1 MKNIEKYRNLIAKG
15 EVDALL
21 LTSKHNRMYA
31 AEYCVA
37 EGVSVICK
45 EESYYFTDFCYIEAA
60 QKNLPGFT
68 VVMTDADHPYTK
80 LINDAIAA
88 HTVKTLGFEDDSLT
102 VEEYTLYNTKLNA
115 VLHPYSAEINAPR
128 QSKEPWEIEY
138 MKKAQEITDRTFE
151 DLLNIIRPGMTEK
164 ELCAEL
170 IYRLY
175 KFGSEGPS
183 FDPITISGPNT
194 SLPHGVPSERELQ
207 YGDFVTMDFGCL
219 YHGYCSDMT
228 RTIALGYVS
237 EKMDKVYHTVLEA
250 QLAGIAATK
259 AGVTGKA
266 MDAAARKV
274 IDDAGFVGCF
284 GHSYGHSLGLLI
296 HEAPNA
302 SMRNDKP
309 MPAGAVVSAEPG
321 IYIPDEFGVRIEDDI
336 ADPARHENFQNTI
349 QRLLELDAIPII
361 NENDTVSVAEFGI
374 GDNDTLSAIVAT
386 SVRADLLVLL
396 SDIDGLYTADPHKNP
411 DAQRID
417 VVPEIT
423 DDILRLAEGKGSELG
438 TGGMKTKLS
447 AAQIVTKAG
456 TDMIIANGAD
466 VEQLY
471 ALLDGR
477 AIGTRFTGKKADA

>member
-45 EESYYFTDFCYIEAA
+45 EESYYFTDFRYIEAA
-60 QKNLPGFT
+60 QKNLPDFT

-151 DLLNIIRPGMTEK
+151 DLLNVIRPGMTEK

-250 QLAGIAATK
+250 QLAGIAAAK
-259 AGVTGKA
+259 AGVTGERV
-266 MDAAARKV
+266 DGAARKV
-274 IDDAGFVGCF
+274 ISDAGYGAYF
-284 GHSYGHSLGLLI
+284 GHSFGHSLGLDI
-296 HEAPNA
+296 HEHPIAAPGVHA
-302 SMRNDKP
+302 KLP
-309 MPAGAVVSAEPG
+309 EHTVISAEPG
-321 IYIPDEFGVRIEDDI
+321 IYLPGKFGVRIEDVM
-336 ADPARHENFQNTI
+336 H
-349 QRLLELDAIPII
+349 L
-361 NENDTVSVAEFGI
+361 
-374 GDNDTLSAIVAT
+374 
-386 SVRADLLVLL
+386 
-396 SDIDGLYTADPHKNP
+396 TADGAEILTRSPKNL
-411 DAQRID
+411 I
-417 VVPEIT
+417 
-423 DDILRLAEGKGSELG
+423 IL
-438 TGGMKTKLS
+438 
-447 AAQIVTKAG
+447 
-456 TDMIIANGAD
+456 
-466 VEQLY
+466 
-471 ALLDGR
+471 
-477 AIGTRFTGKKADA
+477 

>member
-45 EESYYFTDFCYIEAA
+45 EESYYFTDFRYIEAA

-151 DLLNIIRPGMTEK
+151 DLLNVIRPGMTEK

-207 YGDFVTMDFGCL
+207 YGDFVTMDFGGL

-228 RTIALGYVS
+228 RTIALG
-237 EKMDKVYHTVLEA
+237 
-250 QLAGIAATK
+250 
-259 AGVTGKA
+259 
-266 MDAAARKV
+266 
-274 IDDAGFVGCF
+274 
-284 GHSYGHSLGLLI
+284 
-296 HEAPNA
+296 
-302 SMRNDKP
+302 
-309 MPAGAVVSAEPG
+309 
-321 IYIPDEFGVRIEDDI
+321 
-336 ADPARHENFQNTI
+336 
-349 QRLLELDAIPII
+349 
-361 NENDTVSVAEFGI
+361 
-374 GDNDTLSAIVAT
+374 
-386 SVRADLLVLL
+386 
-396 SDIDGLYTADPHKNP
+396 
-411 DAQRID
+411 
-417 VVPEIT
+417 
-423 DDILRLAEGKGSELG
+423 
-438 TGGMKTKLS
+438 
-447 AAQIVTKAG
+447 
-456 TDMIIANGAD
+456 
-466 VEQLY
+466 
-471 ALLDGR
+471 
-477 AIGTRFTGKKADA
+477 

>member
-45 EESYYFTDFCYIEAA
+45 EESYYFTDFRYIEAA

-80 LINDAIAA
+80 LINDAIAV

-250 QLAGIAATK
+250 QLAGIAAAK
-259 AGVTGKA
+259 AGVTGERV
-266 MDAAARKV
+266 DAAARKV
-274 IDDAGFVGCF
+274 ITDAGYGDCF
-284 GHSYGHSLGLLI
+284 GHSFGHSLGLDI
-296 HEAPNA
+296 HEHPIAAP
-302 SMRNDKP
+302 
-309 MPAGAVVSAEPG
+309 GAHAKLPEHTVISAEPG
-321 IYIPDEFGVRIEDDI
+321 IYLPGKFGVRIED
-336 ADPARHENFQNTI
+336 
-349 QRLLELDAIPII
+349 
-361 NENDTVSVAEFGI
+361 
-374 GDNDTLSAIVAT
+374 
-386 SVRADLLVLL
+386 VLHL
-396 SDIDGLYTADPHKNP
+396 TADGAEILTRSPKNL
-411 DAQRID
+411 I
-417 VVPEIT
+417 
-423 DDILRLAEGKGSELG
+423 IL
-438 TGGMKTKLS
+438 
-447 AAQIVTKAG
+447 
-456 TDMIIANGAD
+456 
-466 VEQLY
+466 
-471 ALLDGR
+471 
-477 AIGTRFTGKKADA
+477 

>member
-45 EESYYFTDFCYIEAA
+45 EESYYFTDFRYIEAA

-151 DLLNIIRPGMTEK
+151 DLLNVIRPGMTEK

-321 IYIPDEFGVRIEDDI
+321 IYIPDEFGVRIEDVTVITDNM
-336 ADPARHENFQNTI
+336 PAFVVEREGVDLFTCAA
-349 QRLLELDAIPII
+349 DAICLDGYVVNKVGTLQIAICANHFGIPTFVTGAPDIGHPTK
-361 NENDTVSVAEFGI
+361 DTVRIEMRDPEF
-374 GDNDTLSAIVAT
+374 TLQAMG
-386 SVRADLLVLL
+386 VR
-396 SDIDGLYTADPHKNP
+396 TA
-411 DAQRID
+411 
-417 VVPEIT
+417 
-423 DDILRLAEGKGSELG
+423 AEGVKGYYPAFDMTPPHLISG
-438 TGGMKTKLS
+438 
-447 AAQIVTKAG
+447 IVTDRGVFSPFDLHRYFADGGAG
-456 TDMIIANGAD
+456 EYDT
-466 VEQLY
+466 VV
-471 ALLDGR
+471 
-477 AIGTRFTGKKADA
+477 

>member
-45 EESYYFTDFCYIEAA
+45 EESYYFTDFRYIEAA

-151 DLLNIIRPGMTEK
+151 DLLNVIRPGMTEK

-228 RTIALGYVS
+228 RTFFCRKEDPEYAPIHDLVRSANEMAESLIRPGVRFCDL
-237 EKMDKVYHTVLEA
+237 DK
-250 QLAGIAATK
+250 
-259 AGVTGKA
+259 
-266 MDAAARKV
+266 AARDL
-274 IDDAGFVGCF
+274 ITEAGYGEYFNHRL
-284 GHSYGHSLGLLI
+284 GHSIGMQDHEPGDVSL
-296 HEAPNA
+296 ANT
-302 SMRNDKP
+302 
-309 MPAGAVVSAEPG
+309 AVVEEGMTFSIEPG
-321 IYIPDEFGVRIEDDI
+321 VYLPGKFGVRVED
-336 ADPARHENFQNTI
+336 
-349 QRLLELDAIPII
+349 
-361 NENDTVSVAEFGI
+361 
-374 GDNDTLSAIVAT
+374 
-386 SVRADLLVLL
+386 LVLV
-396 SDIDGLYTADPHKNP
+396 TADGCEVLNKVDKHWKN
-411 DAQRID
+411 
-417 VVPEIT
+417 
-423 DDILRLAEGKGSELG
+423 
-438 TGGMKTKLS
+438 
-447 AAQIVTKAG
+447 
-456 TDMIIANGAD
+456 
-466 VEQLY
+466 
-471 ALLDGR
+471 
-477 AIGTRFTGKKADA
+477 IG

>member
-45 EESYYFTDFCYIEAA
+45 EESYYFTDFRYIEAA

-151 DLLNIIRPGMTEK
+151 DLLNVIRPGMTEK

-207 YGDFVTMDFGCL
+207 YGDFVTMDFACL

-321 IYIPDEFGVRIEDDI
+321 IYIPDEFGVRIEDVTVITDNM
-336 ADPARHENFQNTI
+336 PAFVMEREHVDLFTCAA
-349 QRLLELDAIPII
+349 DAICLDGYVVNKVGTLQIAICANHFGIPTFVTGAPDIGHETKGTVRI
-361 NENDTVSVAEFGI
+361 EMRDPDFTLQAMGVRTAAAGVKGYYPAFDMTPPHLISGIVTDRGVFSPFDLHRYFQSGGAGEYDTVV
-374 GDNDTLSAIVAT
+374 
-386 SVRADLLVLL
+386 
-396 SDIDGLYTADPHKNP
+396 
-411 DAQRID
+411 
-417 VVPEIT
+417 
-423 DDILRLAEGKGSELG
+423 
-438 TGGMKTKLS
+438 
-447 AAQIVTKAG
+447 
-456 TDMIIANGAD
+456 
-466 VEQLY
+466 
-471 ALLDGR
+471 
-477 AIGTRFTGKKADA
+477 

>member
-45 EESYYFTDFCYIEAA
+45 EESYYFTDFRYIEAA

-151 DLLNIIRPGMTEK
+151 DLLNVIRPGMTEK

-207 YGDFVTMDFGCL
+207 YGDFVTMDFGCKFG
-219 YHGYCSDMT
+219 GYCSDMT
-228 RTIALGYVS
+228 RTVAVGHVT
-237 EKMDKVYHTVLEA
+237 EEMETVYNTVLKA
-250 QLAGIAATK
+250 QLAGIAAAK
-259 AGVTGKA
+259 AGVTGA
-266 MDAAARKV
+266 AVDGAARRV
-274 IDDAGFVGCF
+274 IADAGYGPYF
-284 GHSYGHSLGLLI
+284 GHSFGHSVGVEI
-296 HEAPNA
+296 HENPNA
-302 SMRNDKP
+302 TPSNSKP
-309 MPAGAVVSAEPG
+309 LPAGVVISAEPG
-321 IYIPDEFGVRIEDDI
+321 IYLPGKLGVRIEDVI
-336 ADPARHENFQNTI
+336 VITEQGCQNITLASKE
-349 QRLLELDAIPII
+349 LL
-361 NENDTVSVAEFGI
+361 
-374 GDNDTLSAIVAT
+374 
-386 SVRADLLVLL
+386 
-396 SDIDGLYTADPHKNP
+396 
-411 DAQRID
+411 
-417 VVPEIT
+417 
-423 DDILRLAEGKGSELG
+423 IL
-438 TGGMKTKLS
+438 
-447 AAQIVTKAG
+447 
-456 TDMIIANGAD
+456 
-466 VEQLY
+466 
-471 ALLDGR
+471 
-477 AIGTRFTGKKADA
+477 

>member
-45 EESYYFTDFCYIEAA
+45 EESYYFTDFRYIEAA

-151 DLLNIIRPGMTEK
+151 DLLNVIRPGMTEK

-321 IYIPDEFGVRIEDDI
+321 IYIPDEFGVRIEDVTVITDNM
-336 ADPARHENFQNTI
+336 PAFVMEREHVDLFTCAA
-349 QRLLELDAIPII
+349 DAICLDGYVVNKVGTLQIAICANHFGIPTFVTGAPDIGH
-361 NENDTVSVAEFGI
+361 ETKDTVRIEMRDPDF
-374 GDNDTLSAIVAT
+374 TLQAMG
-386 SVRADLLVLL
+386 VR
-396 SDIDGLYTADPHKNP
+396 TAAAGVKGYYPAFDMTPPHL
-411 DAQRID
+411 IS
-417 VVPEIT
+417 
-423 DDILRLAEGKGSELG
+423 G
-438 TGGMKTKLS
+438 
-447 AAQIVTKAG
+447 IVTDRG
-456 TDMIIANGAD
+456 VFSPFDLHRYFQSGGSGEYDT
-466 VEQLY
+466 VV
-471 ALLDGR
+471 
-477 AIGTRFTGKKADA
+477 

>member
-45 EESYYFTDFCYIEAA
+45 EESYYFTDFRYIEAA

-207 YGDFVTMDFGCL
+207 YGDFVTMDFGANVD
-219 YHGYCSDMT
+219 GYCTDMT
-228 RTIALGYVS
+228 RTVAVGHVS
-237 EKMDKVYHTVLEA
+237 DEQKKVYDTVLKA
-250 QLAGIAATK
+250 QLAGIKAVK
-259 AGVTGKA
+259 AGVVCK
-266 MDAAARKV
+266 DVDKISRD
-274 IDDAGFVGCF
+274 IIYSAGYEGCF
-284 GHSYGHSLGLLI
+284 GHGLGHSVGIEI
-296 HEAPNA
+296 HERPLFNT
-302 SMRNDKP
+302 RCDTVLK
-309 MPAGAVVSAEPG
+309 AGMVMTVEPG
-321 IYIPDEFGVRIEDDI
+321 IYIENKYGVRIEDMVYVT
-336 ADPARHENFQNTI
+336 ENGCIDLTNSPK
-349 QRLLELDAIPII
+349 ELIC
-361 NENDTVSVAEFGI
+361 
-374 GDNDTLSAIVAT
+374 L
-386 SVRADLLVLL
+386 
-396 SDIDGLYTADPHKNP
+396 
-411 DAQRID
+411 
-417 VVPEIT
+417 
-423 DDILRLAEGKGSELG
+423 
-438 TGGMKTKLS
+438 
-447 AAQIVTKAG
+447 
-456 TDMIIANGAD
+456 
-466 VEQLY
+466 
-471 ALLDGR
+471 
-477 AIGTRFTGKKADA
+477 